1 MFYFVRILYCLSPCI
16 YVLSGTKELYKRKR
30 WNKGKLHEEKSCTK
44 MKQKEEL
51 LKASDD
57 RIASRT
63 VRDTKSDVRTSS
75 RTIRIM
81 PPKISGIT
89 GQVGPSDLCPDRPS
103 IKPDRPTYDDKHQ

>member
-16 YVLSGTKELYKRKR
+16 YVLSGTKELYKRER

-44 MKQKEEL
+44 MKQKEKL

-63 VRDTKSDVRTSS
+63 VRDTRSDVRTSS
-75 RTIRIM
+75 QTVRNM

-89 GQVGPSDLCPDRPS
+89 GQVGPSRLHVGPSDLS
-103 IKPDRPTYDDKHQ
+103 PDRPT